1 MTVEYDAVV
10 DHNILARNTAVT
22 ARLVLTALDAD
33 AIIAYIETRTG
44 HDDILARF
52 DVDTVAVL
60 RVIGATNRNILDDQ
74 IGTHCR
80 MNIPARRVLE
90 RDPLQKH
97 IFAMVDGDHHR
108 TQEITHRFEILP
120 GLGPRRDILVG
131 TARRAEFETFRR
143 IPDPTVIGNEATALD
158 QIVPFTSCQLILL
171 HGTPSGTVSVD
182 DTLSCHGYVFR
193 TDGRQRRLATPRI
206 QPLES
211 DLRQRIERL
220 IGAEKK
226 SRHSVRDAIRYCL
239 SARSGP

>member
-1 MTVEYDAVV
+1 MTPS
-10 DHNILARNTAVT
+10 RST
-22 ARLVLTALDAD
+22 
-33 AIIAYIETRTG
+33 
-44 HDDILARF
+44 F
-52 DVDTVAVL
+52 S
-60 RVIGATNRNILDDQ
+60 Q
-74 IGTHCR
+74 WW
-80 MNIPARRVLE
+80 
-90 RDPLQKH
+90 
-97 IFAMVDGDHHR
+97 DGDHHR

-220 IGAEKK
+220 IGAEKNQGTLFEMQFDIVFQHDRAREPHTGRYDDTTATLFSK
-226 SRHSVRDAIRYCL
+226 RIDSIGEKPAYKGYNHRARHRI
-239 SARSGP
+239 P